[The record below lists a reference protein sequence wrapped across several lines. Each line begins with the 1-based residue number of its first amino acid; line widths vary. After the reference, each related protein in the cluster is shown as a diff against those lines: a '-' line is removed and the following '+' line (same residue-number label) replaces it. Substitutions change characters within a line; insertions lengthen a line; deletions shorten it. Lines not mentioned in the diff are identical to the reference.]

1 MPVCP
6 RCGKSLSSEQALAY
20 HMNKKFKCNTWKC
33 MKCSKILNTKFDL
46 NIHEMKCM
54 EHRCEHPS
62 FDVLRIMFQKLNT
75 IIYELD
81 NDDNVKCVNPAYYKK
96 YSNDII
102 GAKLDLSD
110 YQTIADN
117 NVKLVIEQIN

>member
-6 RCGKSLSSEQALAY
+6 KCGKSLSSEQALAY

-54 EHRCEHPS
+54 EYRCEYPS
-62 FDVLRIMFQKLNT
+62 FDVLRIMFQKMN
-75 IIYELD
+75 IIVYEID
-81 NDDNVKCVNPAYYKK
+81 HEDNVKCVNPAYYKK
-96 YSNDII
+96 YNTEII
-102 GAKLDLSD
+102 GTKFKSGNN
-110 YQTIADN
+110 QVIEDN
-117 NVKLVIEQIN
+117 NVKLVVEQIY